1 MIVRVDV
8 VLNRTAV
15 DIFLHIF
22 DNLCGRHLQTQSELY
37 HIGWWYLKLF
47 IDLIGELSRD
57 FIGSRSVKPYVIGYE
72 DSQYK

>member
-1 MIVRVDV
+1 MIVQVDL

-22 DNLCGRHLQTQSELY
+22 DNLCGRRLQTQSELY
-37 HIGWWYLKLF
+37 HIGWWYLQLF

-57 FIGSRSVKPYVIGYE
+57 IIGRLSVKSYVIGYE
-72 DSQYK
+72 DSRYK